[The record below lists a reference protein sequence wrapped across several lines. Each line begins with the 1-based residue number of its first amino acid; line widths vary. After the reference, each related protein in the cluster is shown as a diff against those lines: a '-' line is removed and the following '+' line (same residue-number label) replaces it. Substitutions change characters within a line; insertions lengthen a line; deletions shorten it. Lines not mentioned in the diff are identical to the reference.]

1 MSITYSPIKINAHD
15 KHKLVREEEGRET
28 GGQGGRLKT
37 QNRRKPLHPKPDYLL
52 SHTGFWGKGGG
63 LLLHHLKEGAGI
75 PLEP

>member
-37 QNRRKPLHPKPDYLL
+37 QNRRKPNEWWLFIRVIGDTFFFSVSCTH
-52 SHTGFWGKGGG
+52 
-63 LLLHHLKEGAGI
+63 LLLL
-75 PLEP
+75 